1 MQELSASGLGTE
13 LRRIEVRISTHFQH
27 AADELLGVGLC
38 LIEAKERELV
48 PHGQWEEWVR
58 QHTGMSERTAQRLMA
73 TAREVPEGSVLAT
86 LPISQVQ
93 AILALPEP
101 EREAMAQQAK
111 DDGLSVRK
119 LQEAIEAKQE
129 ADRRADSLQK
139 AIDARDAHYSKTQE
153 ELAKRLKAAETR
165 ADAEAEDRL
174 NADQRANDR
183 WRLTIKNLRDDLEEA
198 RKAAPDEG
206 IAPEAQANIVLL
218 EGKLDA
224 AQRAMK
230 EQEARLMEQS
240 DKRQEAQN
248 ALISLR
254 RQIARG
260 DVTGEPTE
268 GLTLEGLAEA
278 TRSFLGKVG
287 TVPHMGRTLA
297 SLRRESRDGW
307 EQYIDM
313 VGAWVEGS
321 REAMKA
327 VEGVVDL
334 D

>member
-1 MQELSASGLGTE
+1 M
-13 LRRIEVRISTHFQH
+13 RRIEVRIATHFQH

-48 PHGQWEEWVR
+48 PHGQWEAWVR

-119 LQEAIEAKQE
+119 LNEMITAKQAAEQRAQELSKQLDTAKRDAQAYLEAKQSLE
-129 ADRRADSLQK
+129 RTERNYLDQLNLRRMDLDRLEKALADANSQK
-139 AIDARDAHYSKTQE
+139 AKAVETPPAVQAAIDQLTEK
-153 ELAKRLKAAETR
+153 LA
-165 ADAEAEDRL
+165 
-174 NADQRANDR
+174 
-183 WRLTIKNLRDDLEEA
+183 
-198 RKAAPDEG
+198 
-206 IAPEAQANIVLL
+206 
-218 EGKLDA
+218 A
-224 AQRAMK
+224 AQRAMQA
-230 EQEARLMEQS
+230 QEARLMEQAE
-240 DKRQEAQN
+240 KRQEAQN
-248 ALISLR
+248 ALMALR
-254 RQIARG
+254 RQVAHG

-268 GLTLEGLAEA
+268 SLTLEGLAEA

-287 TVPHMGRTLA
+287 TLPHMGRTLVA
-297 SLRRESRDGW
+297 LRQESRNAW

-313 VGAWVEGS
+313 VGAWVDGA

>member
-1 MQELSASGLGTE
+1 MQELSAAGAA
-13 LRRIEVRISTHFQH
+13 LRRIEVRIATHFQH

-101 EREAMAQQAK
+101 EREDMAQQAK

-129 ADRRADSLQK
+129 AERRANGLQQ
-139 AIDARDAHYSKTQE
+139 AIDTRDAHYDRAQA
-153 ELAKRLKAAETR
+153 ELAKKLKAAE
-165 ADAEAEDRL
+165 ALAAAEAEDRR

-183 WRLTIKNLRDDLEEA
+183 WRLTIQNLRDDLEEA
-198 RKAAPDEG
+198 RKTAPAEG
-206 IAPEAQANIVLL
+206 ITLEAQANIDRLAGQL
-218 EGKLDA
+218 AA

-230 EQEARLMEQS
+230 EQEARLMEQAE
-240 DKRQEAQN
+240 KRQEAQN
-248 ALISLR
+248 ALMALR
-254 RQIARG
+254 RQVARG
-260 DVTGEPTE
+260 DMAGEPTE

-297 SLRRESRDGW
+297 TLRQESRDGW

-313 VGAWVEGS
+313 VSAWVEGA

-334 D
+334 DQ